1 MNFFT
6 KLFKKQPMREMPS
19 MPSWETVVEMMYD
32 KHLDAF
38 SDEVVKVIYSK
49 DRWMRYVVLKD
60 EKEFFTYQLEAIYQ
74 YDEDEWKYIC
84 SHDNVLPAMWEPF
97 RGIVGKSV
105 FENIDELLNELK
117 AEPEYKQY
125 FWRLLKILCK
135 PPKWYRIKISFWR
148 LRLCQSTKTARR

>member
-1 MNFFT
+1 M
-6 KLFKKQPMREMPS
+6 E
-19 MPSWETVVEMMYD
+19 E
-32 KHLDAF
+32 
-38 SDEVVKVIYSK
+38 VIYSK

-117 AEPEYKQY
+117 AEPEYKQC
-125 FWRLLKILCK
+125 F
-135 PPKWYRIKISFWR
+135 
-148 LRLCQSTKTARR
+148 